1 MNSNY
6 THRYQIIYD
15 TDNLFHCNLVI
26 RFEPKICLKREGCV
40 VINTG
45 NFLHSISVDIEAL
58 GTIQVSQSGY
68 QKDLGTDQVSWF
80 GYQED
85 LLKNQVSQCGY
96 QEDLGTHQVS
106 QCGYQEDLGTDQV
119 SRC

>member
-1 MNSNY
+1 MCTVVNSNY
-6 THRYQIIYD
+6 THSYKIIYD
-15 TDNLFHCNLVI
+15 TDHLFHCNLVI

-58 GTIQVSQSGY
+58 GTNQVSQSE
-68 QKDLGTDQVSWF
+68 
-80 GYQED
+80 YQED
-85 LLKNQVSQCGY
+85 LGTEQGSQCGY